1 VISRIEI
8 DDYRNWVGKGLQ
20 MGTVAR
26 NKIGSA
32 MALVGLSVGL
42 LAHTAMADEERA
54 PVAAEFR
61 VDMQA
66 VRSDIDSYIRSTNER
81 LRTTLGE
88 QLSRELAP
96 QIELASNE
104 LRARS

>member
-1 VISRIEI
+1 MS
-8 DDYRNWVGKGLQ
+8 
-20 MGTVAR
+20 TVAR

-42 LAHTAMADEERA
+42 LAQSAMAAEERA
-54 PVAAEFR
+54 PVSAEFR

-66 VRSDIDSYIRSTNER
+66 VRSDIDSYIRSANEH
-81 LRTTLGE
+81 LRTTLGQ
-88 QLSRELAP
+88 QLSRELP
-96 QIELASNE
+96 IQIELASNE